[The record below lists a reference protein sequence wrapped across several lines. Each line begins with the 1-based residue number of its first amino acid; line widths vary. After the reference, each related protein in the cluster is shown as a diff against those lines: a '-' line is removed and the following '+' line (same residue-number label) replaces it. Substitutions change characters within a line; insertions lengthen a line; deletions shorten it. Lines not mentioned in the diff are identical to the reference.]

1 MELNKKL
8 FNNFYEVVNIATD
21 DLMDIVL
28 ADDENKAC
36 ELCGGKN
43 LSARHFFE
51 DFEDGTRTID
61 DLRTALKESHIEL
74 KDILKTPE
82 QLFNETFKDK
92 YDSGFDTY
100 ELMLVRGANGGYKEL
115 LIMNYVYGA
124 CAVFNVSKDYNV
136 FDLKVIDNF
145 LTSTHSI
152 SKWYSFVKLMD
163 EVKELIYEYEHPFE
177 EDENENE

>member
-1 MELNKKL
+1 MKLNKKL
-8 FNNFYEVVNIATD
+8 FNNFYEVVNVATY

-28 ADDENKAC
+28 ADDENQAC
-36 ELCGGKN
+36 DLCGGDEN

-51 DFEDGTRTID
+51 NGERTID
-61 DLRTALKESHIEL
+61 DLRTALKESHLEL
-74 KDILKTPE
+74 KNILKTPE
-82 QLFNETFKDK
+82 QLFKETFKDK

-145 LTSTHSI
+145 LTTTHSI
-152 SKWYSFVKLMD
+152 SKWYAFVKLMD